1 MKQFI
6 LSVLLTI
13 FTLYFPIAT
22 ASQLPPLQATA
33 ETQSTPVPQTKASA
47 ETSPTYACILTENV
61 YLYASSNER
70 SGLFLLPKTYYV
82 KTLSIGADFTKVQYQ
97 TDENGL
103 RAITGYCK
111 TSELTFVDYVP
122 KTPYFHTFFN
132 VTYKIADTDKS
143 YPFLTEITVE
153 CAYYGEYP
161 IGSETYCYVLRE
173 DGFGYVPKPQN
184 LTFIE
189 NTEYSDR
196 QSQANADST
205 APPTTDD
212 SQSLPPSQ
220 IATILVLCLLAPIL
234 ASLILRTNKPT
245 PPLDDD

>member
-13 FTLYFPIAT
+13 LTLTVPLSRPT
-22 ASQLPPLQATA
+22 LQATA
-33 ETQSTPVPQTKASA
+33 QSTENAS
-47 ETSPTYACILTENV
+47 YACILTENV

-82 KTLSIGADFTKVQYQ
+82 KTLSIGSEFTKVQYQ
-97 TDENGL
+97 TNENGL

-122 KTPYFHTFFN
+122 TTPYFHTFFN
-132 VTYKIADTDKS
+132 VTYTIADSDKS

-161 IGSETYCYVLRE
+161 IGTETYCYVLRE
-173 DGFGYVPKPQN
+173 DGFGYVPKPTN
-184 LTFIE
+184 LSVVE
-189 NTEYSDR
+189 NTEYSER
-196 QSQANADST
+196 QTSSNEKT
-205 APPTTDD
+205 ETLPPPSET
-212 SQSLPPSQ
+212 QSLPPSQ

-245 PPLDDD
+245 QPTDDD

>member
-13 FTLYFPIAT
+13 LTLYSALTPAPIKT
-22 ASQLPPLQATA
+22 SPATA
-33 ETQSTPVPQTKASA
+33 ESA
-47 ETSPTYACILTENV
+47 PTYACILTDTV

-82 KTLSIGADFTKVQYQ
+82 KALSIGSEFTKVEYQ

-111 TSELTFVDYVP
+111 TSELTFVDYLP
-122 KTPYFHTFFN
+122 QTPYFYTFFD
-132 VTYKIADTDKS
+132 VTYKIADADKS
-143 YPFLTEITVE
+143 YPFLTEITVQ

-173 DGFGYVPKPQN
+173 DGFGYVPKPEN
-184 LTFIE
+184 LVFVE
-189 NTEYSDR
+189 NTEYAER
-196 QSQANADST
+196 QAQAEQKEETPTQSQ
-205 APPTTDD
+205 TT
-212 SQSLPPSQ
+212 QSLPPSQ

>member
-13 FTLYFPIAT
+13 FSLYLPLTPAPNRAT
-22 ASQLPPLQATA
+22 A
-33 ETQSTPVPQTKASA
+33 KA
-47 ETSPTYACILTENV
+47 ETSSSYACILTDNV

-70 SGLFLLPKTYYV
+70 SGLFLIPKTYYV
-82 KTLSIGADFTKVQYQ
+82 KTLSIGAEFTKVQYQ

-111 TSELTFVDYVP
+111 TAELTFVDYIP
-122 KTPYFHTFFN
+122 KIPYFHTFFS
-132 VTYKIADTDKS
+132 VTYKIADADKS
-143 YPFLTEITVE
+143 YPFLTEIKVE

-161 IGSETYCYVLRE
+161 IGSEIYCYVLRE
-173 DGFGYVPKPQN
+173 DGFGYVPKPEN
-184 LTFIE
+184 LPFIE

-196 QSQANADST
+196 QAQLNDKT
-205 APPTTDD
+205 ETPPSAEN

-234 ASLILRTNKPT
+234 ASLILRTNKHT
-245 PPLDDD
+245 PPLEED

>member
-13 FTLYFPIAT
+13 FTLYFPIA
-22 ASQLPPLQATA
+22 SPQLPLTKAMADPQSRPEPIAT
-33 ETQSTPVPQTKASA
+33 ASA
-47 ETSPTYACILTENV
+47 EISPTYACILTENV

-82 KTLSIGADFTKVQYQ
+82 KALSIGADFTKVQYQ

-132 VTYKIADTDKS
+132 VTYKIADADKS

-184 LTFIE
+184 LTFVE

-196 QSQANADST
+196 QTQSSAKPDL
-205 APPTTDD
+205 PPQTSD

-220 IATILVLCLLAPIL
+220 IITILVLCLLAPIL
-234 ASLILRTNKPT
+234 ASLILKTNKPT

>member
-1 MKQFI
+1 M
-6 LSVLLTI
+6 TI
-13 FTLYFPIAT
+13 FTLY
-22 ASQLPPLQATA
+22 L
-33 ETQSTPVPQTKASA
+33 PQTPRTPNLTVSA
-47 ETSPTYACILTENV
+47 ESSPTYACILTENV

-82 KTLSIGADFTKVQYQ
+82 KALSIGTEYTKVQYQ
-97 TDENGL
+97 TDSDAL

-111 TSELTFVDYVP
+111 TSQLTFVDYIP
-122 KTPYFHTFFN
+122 KSPYFSTFFN

-143 YPFLTEITVE
+143 YPFLTEITIE

-173 DGFGYVPKPQN
+173 DGFGYVPKPDD
-184 LTFIE
+184 LVIVE

-196 QSQANADST
+196 QTQMNDKTENQPSVE
-205 APPTTDD
+205 D

-234 ASLILRTNKPT
+234 ASLILRTNKRT
-245 PPLDDD
+245 PPLEDD